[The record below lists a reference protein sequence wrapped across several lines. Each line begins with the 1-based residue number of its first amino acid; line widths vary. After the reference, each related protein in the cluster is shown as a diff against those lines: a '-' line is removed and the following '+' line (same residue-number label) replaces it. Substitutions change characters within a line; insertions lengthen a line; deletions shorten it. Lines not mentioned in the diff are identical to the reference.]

1 MEMQTKLQ
9 LAIEDLE
16 KYSTEKLCL
25 ELKEADLCEEV
36 EKCISKCATK
46 DVATFDDHV
55 DGFNRALAQVAALY
69 PNVDLFGTRIYK
81 DVVDGKV
88 INSSSLPRTLAPKV

>member
-1 MEMQTKLQ
+1 MQTKLQ
-9 LAIEDLE
+9 LAIKDLE

-55 DGFNRALAQVAALY
+55 DGFNPQKQKKEKIKFDFLIINNKCNLY
-69 PNVDLFGTRIYK
+69 V
-81 DVVDGKV
+81 
-88 INSSSLPRTLAPKV
+88 